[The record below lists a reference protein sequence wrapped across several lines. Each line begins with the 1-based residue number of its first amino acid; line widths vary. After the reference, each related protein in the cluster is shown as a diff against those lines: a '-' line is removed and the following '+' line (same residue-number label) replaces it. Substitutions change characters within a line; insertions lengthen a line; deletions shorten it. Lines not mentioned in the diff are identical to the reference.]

1 MAVVI
6 IALGIINT
14 AMSSACTHLAGQD
27 QVGGLYGILEA
38 VENLSGLVGP
48 TLGGILFRMHPQL
61 PIATV
66 VAIYLVVF
74 IIVWLYYSR
83 YIVSY
88 THHHHHHKTDVDK
101 ED

>member
-1 MAVVI
+1 MI
-6 IALGIINT
+6 ITVAIIIIT
-14 AMSSACTHLAGQD
+14 IIIIIT

-74 IIVWLYYSR
+74 IIVWLYYSK

-88 THHHHHHKTDVDK
+88 THHHHHHHKTDVDK